1 MSCGRLK
8 SFVGNQQLSQTS
20 SLVGELG
27 SRPGGLVTMS
37 LAPSPHY
44 ELRLD
49 HHLTE
54 KHPVGLKRTLTDW
67 PSTMPR
73 DIFSRSAI
81 VSARRDRRRGGGMI
95 PPLGLKCA
103 KMQED
108 GLPKA
113 RPIDFRPSPFFQRS
127 QSSAL

>member
-1 MSCGRLK
+1 LISRLTVDGARA
-8 SFVGNQQLSQTS
+8 SI
-20 SLVGELG
+20 
-27 SRPGGLVTMS
+27 
-37 LAPSPHY
+37 LAIA
-44 ELRLD
+44 R
-49 HHLTE
+49 
-54 KHPVGLKRTLTDW
+54 TDW

-73 DIFSRSAI
+73 EISSRSAI
-81 VSARRDRRRGGGMI
+81 VSARRDRRRAGGTI